1 MLYGRSPALPPEVID
16 LIVDNLHRD
25 SSILR
30 TCGLVSRD
38 WLAASRHHLYSGVCL
53 PRRNLNTFLDLI
65 KSLFRLRGLLVVGF
79 LHAEIVQLWPLLPA
93 LSYLHSLHI
102 YGKLLSVD
110 DGSLEMKRLPQL
122 DTLSLSTA
130 HFSSYHSFTRFL
142 SQFPGLRTLK
152 LENVSCVPLSEN
164 SPLPSLRLELS
175 TLHVTLTAGILG
187 WLKSTD
193 FPLRSRCLELDIPT
207 TDPIMSE
214 YFEALATH
222 PQELTLIFYAA
233 SQLAIFSEKP
243 MLKFNTALR
252 SIRITRALWI
262 SGESEVRAAPAL
274 GRLLMQL
281 PSSCL
286 EELIF
291 DAALEYPGIVPSTAS
306 ARDAAEIL
314 DGLAFAGLKRIE
326 FYGPWDRVDD
336 ILGKQ
341 FRSAI
346 VALLPLQSARGIVRI
361 GAHRFE

>member
-16 LIVDNLHRD
+16 LIIDNLHRD

-38 WLAASRHHLYSGVCL
+38 WLASSRHHLYSGVCL
-53 PRRNLNTFLDLI
+53 PRRNLNTFLNLI
-65 KSLFRLRGLLVVGF
+65 KSPYNTFLFRLRGLHVVGF

-93 LSYLHSLHI
+93 FSYLRSLHI

-110 DGSLEMKRLPQL
+110 DDSLEIKRLPQL

-152 LENVSCVPLSEN
+152 LENVS
-164 SPLPSLRLELS
+164 LRLELS

-193 FPLRSRCLELDIPT
+193 FPLRSRCLELDIPA